1 MVMDGRDK
9 TLWVLDL
16 SSVLHAA
23 PAGLWL
29 GAGGAGEHAMGVCG
43 VWQGEQ
49 GPVAGWGQEEAVGL
63 RLLELNNRGWK
74 RGSCA
79 CRVVWDAWPAPC
91 SARAHCDRRVPDL
104 LQAPPRPPSGPSAA
118 GTSLLTA
125 NCPGATFEYK
135 CYLTFGGVKKT
146 QVGKCVCVTSERA
159 TAPSW
164 NGK

>member
-1 MVMDGRDK
+1 MTRR
-9 TLWVLDL
+9 
-16 SSVLHAA
+16 
-23 PAGLWL
+23 AGARGGL
-29 GAGGAGEHAMGVCG
+29 GPG
-43 VWQGEQ
+43 
-49 GPVAGWGQEEAVGL
+49 
-63 RLLELNNRGWK
+63 
-74 RGSCA
+74 RGSGAQIVGAEQQGLEERQLCLPGCVRRLA
-79 CRVVWDAWPAPC
+79 CTVLSKGSLR
-91 SARAHCDRRVPDL
+91 DRRVPDL
-104 LQAPPRPPSGPSAA
+104 LQAPPRPPSSPSAA